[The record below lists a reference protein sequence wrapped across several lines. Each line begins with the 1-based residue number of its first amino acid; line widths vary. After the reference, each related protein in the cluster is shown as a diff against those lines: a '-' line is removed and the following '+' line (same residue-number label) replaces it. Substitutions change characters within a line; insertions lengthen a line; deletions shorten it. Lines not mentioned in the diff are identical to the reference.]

1 MSANKSRV
9 SSVKSRLVTGNVA
22 IETRAPNYK
31 LRIEELVAPY
41 GLVTFLIETIKQTL
55 FSIGLFIENSIAKVK
70 EISAEWGRFG
80 NLEVKNKIQL
90 QDQATGKIYCVW
102 IENGEWKKSGR
113 KVRKMIISKLHS
125 VDKF

>member
-1 MSANKSRV
+1 
-9 SSVKSRLVTGNVA
+9 
-22 IETRAPNYK
+22 
-31 LRIEELVAPY
+31 
-41 GLVTFLIETIKQTL
+41 
-55 FSIGLFIENSIAKVK
+55 VK